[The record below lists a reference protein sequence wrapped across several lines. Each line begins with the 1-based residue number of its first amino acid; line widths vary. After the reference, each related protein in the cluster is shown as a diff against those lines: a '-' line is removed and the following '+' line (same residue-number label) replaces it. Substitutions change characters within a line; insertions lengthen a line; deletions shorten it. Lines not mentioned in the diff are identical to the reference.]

1 MATKLTRSHEEATLE
16 RFQRDPQLAAEYL
29 AVISREGN
37 NEELLQAK
45 QLLEKLACQSK
56 LI

>member
-1 MATKLTRSHEEATLE
+1 MALTLTRSHEEATIE
-16 RFQRDPQLAAEYL
+16 RFQRDPQLAAEYF

-45 QLLEKLACQSK
+45 QLLEKLSSQLK
-56 LI
+56 HG

>member
-1 MATKLTRSHEEATLE
+1 MALTLTRSHEEATIE
-16 RFQRDPQLAAEYL
+16 RFQRDPQLAAEYF

-45 QLLEKLACQSK
+45 QLLEKLTSQLK
-56 LI
+56 HG

>member
-1 MATKLTRSHEEATLE
+1 MATNLTRSHEEATLE

-37 NEELLQAK
+37 YEELLQAQ

-56 LI
+56 LV